1 MAQRA
6 KLQLHTNY
14 GNAEPRKNAH
24 LSRAISSTTAGRAKA
39 REGTRLVGA
48 HVPSAT
54 WRELHALRGELG
66 VTMQAL
72 VVEALEDLVAKHRSR

>member
-6 KLQLHTNY
+6 KLRLHPTH
-14 GNAEPRKNAH
+14 APPPHAAAAAIPAT
-24 LSRAISSTTAGRAKA
+24 RAVRARA

-48 HVPSAT
+48 HVPLAT

-66 VTMQAL
+66 LTMQEL
-72 VVEALEDLVAKHRSR
+72 IVEALEDLQAKHRK

>member
-6 KLQLHTNY
+6 KLQLHTTH
-14 GNAEPRKNAH
+14 P
-24 LSRAISSTTAGRAKA
+24 AGRAAHEPPRQTATSDSARPKS

-48 HVPSAT
+48 HVPVST
-54 WRELHALRGELG
+54 WRELHSLRGELG

-72 VVEALEDLVAKHRSR
+72 VVEALEDLVAKHRKR

>member
-6 KLQLHTNY
+6 KLQLH
-14 GNAEPRKNAH
+14 PH
-24 LSRAISSTTAGRAKA
+24 HPAGRAAHAPAPRQTATTGSARPKA

-48 HVPSAT
+48 HVPVST

-72 VVEALEDLVAKHRSR
+72 VVEALEDLVAKHRKR

>member
-6 KLQLHTNY
+6 KLRLH
-14 GNAEPRKNAH
+14 
-24 LSRAISSTTAGRAKA
+24 SSHANESESASKASVRHQGRARA

-48 HVPSAT
+48 HVPIAT

-66 VTMQAL
+66 VTMQEL
-72 VVEALEDLVAKHRSR
+72 IVEALEDVQAKHRRSSK